1 MHILNKDSY
10 IKKLIILGKG
20 PATEKALNLAKD
32 ILNSYWEIYYFFLE
46 RENKE
51 FNNVDLAKYLK
62 IKIKKIYSYNHLS
75 KLIFDIS
82 PDYLLLTQCTL
93 IIKKDLIKFLNK
105 RILNLHHGN
114 LPKYRGMGPITNA
127 LLNGENLFGI
137 SIHFVEEK
145 IDAGEIIEQII
156 FDIEGL
162 NNEEVYSKCINND
175 EKALKNILQKINLSH
190 ELISFKQEE
199 DKAQYFSKRSL
210 CYSNPVID
218 FNKSSEEV
226 LRFCRAYY
234 FPSKK
239 LFPLININSKIYFS
253 KIFPKIETDILYAN
267 DYYFNNAENS
277 LSVKCKDNWIK
288 FTELENA

>member
-1 MHILNKDSY
+1 MDISNKNY
-10 IKKLIILGKG
+10 KKKLIILGKG
-20 PATEKALNLAKD
+20 PATAKALNLAKK
-32 ILNSYWEIYYFFLE
+32 ILNNNWEINYFFLDK
-46 RENKE
+46 ENRD
-51 FNNVDLAKYLK
+51 FNNIDLAKHLE
-62 IKIKKIYSYNHLS
+62 IKIKKIDSYKHLS
-75 KLIFDIS
+75 KLVLNIN

-93 IIKKDLIKFLNK
+93 IIKKDLLKLLNK

-127 LLNGENLFGI
+127 LLNGEILFGV

-145 IDAGEIIEQII
+145 IDSGEIIEQII

-175 EKALKNILQKINLSH
+175 EKALRNILQKIKVSQ
-190 ELISFKQEE
+190 ELIGFKQDE
-199 DKAQYFSKRSL
+199 DEAQYFSKESL

-226 LRFCRAYY
+226 LRYCRAYY
-234 FPSKK
+234 FPSKN

-253 KIFPKIETDILYAN
+253 KNFPRIDSEKIYSK
-267 DYYFNNAENS
+267 DYCFNNSENT

-288 FTELENA
+288 FTEIEVK

>member
-1 MHILNKDSY
+1 MDISNKNY
-10 IKKLIILGKG
+10 KNKLIILGKG
-20 PATEKALNLAKD
+20 PATAKALNLAKK
-32 ILNSYWEIYYFFLE
+32 ILNNNWEINYFFLE
-46 RENKE
+46 KENKD
-51 FNNVDLAKYLK
+51 FNNVDLAKHLE
-62 IKIKKIYSYNHLS
+62 IKIKKIDSYKHLS
-75 KLIFDIS
+75 KLVLDIN

-93 IIKKDLIKFLNK
+93 IIKKDLLKLLNK
-105 RILNLHHGN
+105 IILNLHHGN

-127 LLNGENLFGI
+127 LLNGENLFGV

-145 IDAGEIIEQII
+145 IDSGEIIEQII

-175 EKALKNILQKINLSH
+175 EKALRNILQKINISR
-190 ELISFKQEE
+190 ELISCKQDE
-199 DKAQYFSKRSL
+199 DKAQYFSKESL

-234 FPSKK
+234 FPSKN
-239 LFPLININSKIYFS
+239 LFPLININSKNYFS
-253 KIFPKIETDILYAN
+253 KNFPRIDSEKICSK
-267 DYYFNNAENS
+267 DYCFNNSENT

-288 FTELENA
+288 FTEIEIK

>member
-1 MHILNKDSY
+1 MDISNKNY
-10 IKKLIILGKG
+10 KKKLIILGKG
-20 PATEKALNLAKD
+20 PATAKALNLAKK
-32 ILNSYWEIYYFFLE
+32 ILNNNWEINYFFLE
-46 RENKE
+46 KENKD
-51 FNNVDLAKYLK
+51 FNNVDLAKHLE
-62 IKIKKIYSYNHLS
+62 IKIKKIDSYKHLS
-75 KLIFDIS
+75 KLVLDIN

-93 IIKKDLIKFLNK
+93 IIKKDLLKLLNK

-127 LLNGENLFGI
+127 LLNGENLFGV

-145 IDAGEIIEQII
+145 IDSGEIIEQII

-175 EKALKNILQKINLSH
+175 EKALRNILQKINISR
-190 ELISFKQEE
+190 ELISCKQDE
-199 DKAQYFSKRSL
+199 DKAQYFSKESL
-210 CYSNPVID
+210 CYSNPIID

-226 LRFCRAYY
+226 LRYCRAYY
-234 FPSKK
+234 FPSKN

-253 KIFPKIETDILYAN
+253 KNFPRIDSEKIYSKH
-267 DYYFNNAENS
+267 YCFNNSENT

-288 FTELENA
+288 FTEIEIK

>member
-1 MHILNKDSY
+1 MDISNKNY
-10 IKKLIILGKG
+10 KNKLIILGKG
-20 PATEKALNLAKD
+20 PATAKALNLAKK
-32 ILNSYWEIYYFFLE
+32 ILNNNWEINYFFLE
-46 RENKE
+46 KENKD
-51 FNNVDLAKYLK
+51 FNNVDLAKHLE
-62 IKIKKIYSYNHLS
+62 IKIKKIDSYKHLS
-75 KLIFDIS
+75 KLVLDIN

-93 IIKKDLIKFLNK
+93 IIKKDLLKLLNK

-127 LLNGENLFGI
+127 LLNGENLFGV

-145 IDAGEIIEQII
+145 IDSGEIIEQII

-175 EKALKNILQKINLSH
+175 EKALRNILQKINISR
-190 ELISFKQEE
+190 ELISCKQDE
-199 DKAQYFSKRSL
+199 DKAQYFSKESL

-234 FPSKK
+234 FPSKN
-239 LFPLININSKIYFS
+239 LFPLININSKNYFS
-253 KIFPKIETDILYAN
+253 KNFPRIDSEKICSK
-267 DYYFNNAENS
+267 DYCFNNSENT

-288 FTELENA
+288 FTEIEIK